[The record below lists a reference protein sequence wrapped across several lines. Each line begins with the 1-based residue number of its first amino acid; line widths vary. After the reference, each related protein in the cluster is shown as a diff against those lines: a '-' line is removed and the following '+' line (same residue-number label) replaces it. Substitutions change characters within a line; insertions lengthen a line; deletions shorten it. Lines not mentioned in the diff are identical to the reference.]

1 MARRKLHKFENRFV
15 GLNRSAGLRIES
27 DMTKEVVGVHK
38 MRIHRTSAI
47 KAIYGG
53 NRNEKKGVPTVKAI
67 PAFSMATVKPH
78 AGGRNCRIYYSNSDS
93 IAKDFSRK

>member
-1 MARRKLHKFENRFV
+1 
-15 GLNRSAGLRIES
+15 
-27 DMTKEVVGVHK
+27 

-78 AGGRNCRIYYSNSDS
+78 AGGEIAAS
-93 IAKDFSRK
+93 IIPILIPLPKIFPKMT